1 ARSGRTPQRTQSVFT
16 CRRGGSASRTGVTSE
31 HQPRGRTPDRRH
43 GPQQEVDAY
52 GRISRLQFRNA
63 GLTGANQLSQ
73 SALRQ
78 LAADA
83 KRTQAA
89 SQGELHLDERSFLLV
104 EPEKFSGRANFPSGR
119 FKTSLF
125 RAVHGTDPP
134 IYSSR
139 LS

>member
-1 ARSGRTPQRTQSVFT
+1 MAELRRARLGGRQLLA
-16 CRRGGSASRTGVTSE
+16 RGESAD
-31 HQPRGRTPDRRH
+31 HYRGRTPDRQH

-52 GRISRLQFRNA
+52 GRISRLHFRNA
-63 GLTGANQLSQ
+63 RLTGANQLGQ

-83 KRTQAA
+83 KRMQAA

-104 EPEKFSGRANFPSGR
+104 EPEKFSGPANFPSGR

-125 RAVHGTDPP
+125 RTVHGTDPP
-134 IYSSR
+134 IYSFR

>member
-1 ARSGRTPQRTQSVFT
+1 MSGSGDSCGLDGREFLARRKGADYFGGRTTNRQ
-16 CRRGGSASRTGVTSE
+16 
-31 HQPRGRTPDRRH
+31 H
-43 GPQQEVDAY
+43 GPEQEVDAH
-52 GRISRLQFRNA
+52 RTISRLHFRNA
-63 GLTGANQLSQ
+63 RLTGANQLGQ

-83 KRTQAA
+83 KRMQAA